1 MSLTIRLPAP
11 DDVDAAFHALARLL
25 AQRVPPEAVCWDDGT
40 PRQAGLFDDAPI
52 DDGMAGSRGVNA
64 PSPDHAAPAGA
75 QGQAGAGAGPA
86 PTLGLG
92 DAARALLRQAL
103 LHADASRFA
112 LAHRYAVR
120 LQSQPDAWHDRL
132 HPERLQLE
140 RMAREVGREIHK
152 MHAFVRFR
160 PVAEAADAADAA
172 DAAAGDGDRVETAV
186 RHVAWFE
193 PAHPVVRAA
202 APFFQRRF
210 AAMRWA
216 ILTPLGSVQWTP
228 STPGRRSAL
237 QFGPPARREDAP
249 PADAGEALWLAYYRS
264 TFNPARAN
272 PAMMRREMPQRYWP
286 NLPEAVLIAPLLR
299 DAAPRT
305 GAMLEHAADTTRR
318 LPARRPGARGPR

>member
-1 MSLTIRLPAP
+1 MTITARLPAP
-11 DDVDAAFHALARLL
+11 DDVDAALATLARLL
-25 AQRVPPEAVCWDDGT
+25 AHHVAPDDVRWDDGT
-40 PRQAGLFDDAPI
+40 PRQADLFDGGLS
-52 DDGMAGSRGVNA
+52 DDGT
-64 PSPDHAAPAGA
+64 DA
-75 QGQAGAGAGPA
+75 QVSGLRDDGPA
-86 PTLGLG
+86 PALGLD

-103 LHADASRFA
+103 LHADPGRFT
-112 LAHRYAVR
+112 LAHRYASR
-120 LQSQPDAWHDRL
+120 LRAQPRLWLDRL
-132 HPERLQLE
+132 HPERLRLE

-160 PVAEAADAADAA
+160 PVHDPAAP
-172 DAAAGDGDRVETAV
+172 GDSGGTP

-216 ILTPLGSVQWTP
+216 ILTPLGSVQWEP
-228 STPGRRSAL
+228 AAPGQRNAL

-264 TFNPARAN
+264 TFNPARVN
-272 PAMMRREMPQRYWP
+272 PAMMRREMPQRYWS
-286 NLPEAVLIAPLLR
+286 NLPEAALIAPLLR

-305 GAMLEHAADTTRR
+305 GAMLEHAADTVRR
-318 LPARRPGARGPR
+318 LPRRRPDQGSGSR

>member
-1 MSLTIRLPAP
+1 MSLSIRLPAP
-11 DDVDAAFHALARLL
+11 DDVDAALGALARLL
-25 AQRVPPEAVCWDDGT
+25 AQHVPPEAVCWDDGT
-40 PRQAGLFDDAPI
+40 PRQAGLFDDALSDRGVNGSLF
-52 DDGMAGSRGVNA
+52 DDGMPGN
-64 PSPDHAAPAGA
+64 DAPAGVQANA
-75 QGQAGAGAGPA
+75 QPGAGPA
-86 PTLGLG
+86 PALGLG
-92 DAARALLRQAL
+92 DAAQALLRQAL
-103 LHADASRFA
+103 LHADGGRFA
-112 LAHRYAVR
+112 LAHRYAAHLR
-120 LQSQPDAWHDRL
+120 AQPAAWHDRL
-132 HPERLQLE
+132 HPERLKLE

-160 PVAEAADAADAA
+160 PVADAAEAANAANG
-172 DAAAGDGDRVETAV
+172 GDGWSGGNAAI

-228 STPGRRSAL
+228 STPGQRSAL
-237 QFGPPARREDAP
+237 QFGPPARRDDAP

-286 NLPEAVLIAPLLR
+286 NLPEAALIAPLLR

-305 GAMLEHAADTTRR
+305 GAMLGHAADTTRR
-318 LPARRPGARGPR
+318 LPGLRPKPRR